1 MRFTFASSQRS
12 RLFYK
17 DAQRRKVY
25 YSTQSSTPMRAS
37 LRPQKRDHASAANT
51 PTHRKVVHLRRCAEA
66 LLKSAL
72 TTTTTHKDDATTT
85 HTHTPHGDDCTP
97 QRLASSPSSSSLG
110 VALAAE
116 ISLKAIRTA
125 REGDLPRRLID
136 RDNYCPRC
144 GTPKLKKNKNG
155 ECRPAQEE
163 TTPMQTTATKT
174 RRCSCCD
181 YSFERKKSKTKKK
194 KKKKRRR
201 KEQVG

>member
-25 YSTQSSTPMRAS
+25 SSTQSSTPMRAS

-66 LLKSAL
+66 LLKSAT

-85 HTHTPHGDDCTP
+85 HTHGDDCTT
-97 QRLASSPSSSSLG
+97 QRLASSSSLG
-110 VALAAE
+110 VVLAAE

>member
-25 YSTQSSTPMRAS
+25 SSTQSSTPMRAS

-66 LLKSAL
+66 LLKSAT

-85 HTHTPHGDDCTP
+85 HTHGDDCTT
-97 QRLASSPSSSSLG
+97 QRLASSSSLG
-110 VALAAE
+110 VVLAAE

-144 GTPKLKKNKNG
+144 GTPKLKNRNF

-163 TTPMQTTATKT
+163 TTPMQTNATKM

>member
-72 TTTTTHKDDATTT
+72 TTTTTTTTHKDDATTT
-85 HTHTPHGDDCTP
+85 THTP
-97 QRLASSPSSSSLG
+97 QRLASPSSSSLG

-144 GTPKLKKNKNG
+144 GTPKLKKNRNV

-163 TTPMQTTATKT
+163 TTPMQTNATKM

-194 KKKKRRR
+194 KRKKRRR

>member
-1 MRFTFASSQRS
+1 M
-12 RLFYK
+12 
-17 DAQRRKVY
+17 
-25 YSTQSSTPMRAS
+25 MRAS

-66 LLKSAL
+66 LLKSA
-72 TTTTTHKDDATTT
+72 TTTTTHDDATTT
-85 HTHTPHGDDCTP
+85 HTNGDDCTTK
-97 QRLASSPSSSSLG
+97 RLASSSLG
-110 VALAAE
+110 VVLAAE

-144 GTPKLKKNKNG
+144 GTPKLKNRNF

-163 TTPMQTTATKT
+163 TTPMQTNATKT
-174 RRCSCCD
+174 RCSCCD

-194 KKKKRRR
+194 KKKKRKR
-201 KEQVG
+201 KEQIG

>member
-1 MRFTFASSQRS
+1 
-12 RLFYK
+12 
-17 DAQRRKVY
+17 
-25 YSTQSSTPMRAS
+25 MRAS

-66 LLKSAL
+66 LLKSATT

-85 HTHTPHGDDCTP
+85 THTTHGDDCTT
-97 QRLASSPSSSSLG
+97 QRLASSSSLG
-110 VALAAE
+110 VVLAAE

-144 GTPKLKKNKNG
+144 GTPKLKNRNF

-163 TTPMQTTATKT
+163 TTPMQTNATKT

-194 KKKKRRR
+194 KRKKKRRR

>member
-12 RLFYK
+12 RLYK
-17 DAQRRKVY
+17 DARRKVY

-66 LLKSAL
+66 LLKSAT

-85 HTHTPHGDDCTP
+85 HTHGDDCTT
-97 QRLASSPSSSSLG
+97 QRLASSSSLG
-110 VALAAE
+110 VVLAAE

-144 GTPKLKKNKNG
+144 GTPKLKNRNF

-163 TTPMQTTATKT
+163 TTPMQTNATKT
-174 RRCSCCD
+174 RCSCCD